1 MRIVRYTIGFALVL
15 GLLVALRLPLLR
27 CEPFIAGAPF
37 FLDEAEYVAYA
48 NAFASG
54 DTSIESARPWTRA
67 PATSYLL
74 LTVARLGGLPPELAV
89 CNFQLF
95 QTALWSGVLLLISG
109 ITGLLFGAR
118 TALLAALLVAI
129 LPDGISLALLVHSDL
144 LFCFWLAATVFALFM
159 HARYQDAAAAPRW
172 WSGWLILGGLCA
184 GLGGLTRSPMLT
196 VLPVLLL
203 WAGARRRAAERVAAP
218 PRPATLN
225 LVAPSSLD
233 SGLLRAAL
241 RQTPGWLIGKARQHA
256 LPGALFLVCCLAII
270 GPWTARNYRVH
281 GGLIVSDTLGAIN
294 LLNDNALRRHETFD
308 TIMAVAD
315 TPIER
320 QRYATRTAIAVISA
334 DPLRFAGKFLRN
346 TALAWSPSEFPEI
359 SNFWHKLIERPR
371 IGALLTQLDAL
382 LWLLL
387 PLAWLGLLGAPAS
400 APGAR
405 SYRLASAALA
415 ACYTVMIGIAH
426 FEPRF
431 RTPFLLLLLPYAAWS
446 LAHPRALAATLR
458 RPRAWV
464 PLVVSAAL
472 LIGFAS
478 LVWPAQWRN
487 AEALALH
494 GRGLVRAAW
503 GDRAGAMADQQAAA
517 EKEPALREA
526 RIAEAELRAG
536 QGDRAG
542 AEQTLRDA
550 LSYATQRRD
559 RTPPDLVVA
568 LQRLLLT
575 DDRRAEF
582 AQLDQQLVLPAR
594 RRAERLAWQQ
604 GATPGP
610 RVEIGQ
616 NDLGLVRGFY
626 SAETNQ
632 DATFRWSAPAATIR
646 LVGPGSQLC
655 LRLNAA
661 RPPDLPAPTITL
673 RVTSAGASIADARL
687 QPPRNG
693 WSWLC
698 VPLSD
703 SRPAAAPLTVDLRA
717 AAYNPY
723 LRDDGVDPRDLG
735 VAIAAV
741 ELRDD
746 VAARDPE
753 TGLLL
758 DRRAVPSANSQQAV
772 NAPQLLGLSG
782 ATRGTPGTVVPL
794 TLWWRAA
801 EPPPAGSFTFVH
813 LLSPTGDVLASY
825 NAPLAA
831 GQVPTPWSAAEPLA
845 DPAALPLPADL
856 APGSYQLV
864 AGAFD
869 PGSGAQHHRA
879 DLGSFEVAP

>member
-15 GLLVALRLPLLR
+15 GLLAALRLPLLR

-48 NAFASG
+48 NAFATG
-54 DTSIESARPWTRA
+54 DTSVESARPWTRA

-74 LTVARLGGLPPELAV
+74 LTVARLRGLPPELAV
-89 CNFQLF
+89 CDFQIV
-95 QTALWSGVLLLISG
+95 QTALWGGVLLLISG
-109 ITGLLFGAR
+109 IAGLLFGAR
-118 TALLAALLVAI
+118 TALIAALLVAI

-159 HARYQDAAAAPRW
+159 HARYQDTASAPRW
-172 WSGWLILGGLCA
+172 WSGWLIVGGLCA

-203 WAGARRRAAERVAAP
+203 WAGARRNAAGRLFAP
-218 PRPATLN
+218 PRPAALR
-225 LVAPSSLD
+225 LVAPSPLD
-233 SGLLRAAL
+233 KGRVRAAL
-241 RQTPGWLIGKARQHA
+241 RHAPDWLIGKLRQHA
-256 LPGALFLVCCLAII
+256 LPGALFLICCLVVI

-334 DPLRFAGKFLRN
+334 DPLRFASKFARN
-346 TALAWSPSEFPEI
+346 TLLAWSPSEFAEI
-359 SNFWHKLIERPR
+359 TNFWHKLIERPR
-371 IGALLTQLDAL
+371 TGALLAQLDAL

-387 PLAWLGLLGAPAS
+387 PLAWLGLLSAPAA

-446 LAHPRALAATLR
+446 LAHPRALAAALR

-464 PLVVSAAL
+464 PLVASAAL

-478 LVWPAQWRN
+478 AVWPAQWRG

-494 GRGLVRAAW
+494 GRGLARAAW
-503 GDRAGAMADQQAAA
+503 GDPAGALADQQAAVDR
-517 EKEPALREA
+517 EPDLREA
-526 RIAEAELRAG
+526 RIAQAELLAAR
-536 QGDRAG
+536 GDQAG
-542 AEQTLRDA
+542 AEQALRA
-550 LSYATQRRD
+550 GLSRAVERRD

-568 LQRLLLT
+568 LQGRLLAE
-575 DDRRAEF
+575 DRQSEV
-582 AQLDQQLVLPAR
+582 AQLDRQMVVPAR

-604 GATPGP
+604 DPTPGP
-610 RVEIGQ
+610 ALLLGQ

-632 DATFRWSAPAATIR
+632 DATFRWSAPRAQLR
-646 LVGPGSQLC
+646 LAGPGQQLC

-661 RPPDLPAPTITL
+661 RPLDVPAPTVTL
-673 RVTSAGASIADARL
+673 SVTSGGASIASARL

-698 VPLSD
+698 APLPAA
-703 SRPAAAPLTVDLRA
+703 RPAAPLSVDLRA
-717 AAYNPY
+717 TAYNPY
-723 LRDDGVDPRDLG
+723 LRNEGIDPRDLG
-735 VAIAAV
+735 VAVAEVA
-741 ELRDD
+741 LRDD
-746 VAARDPE
+746 VVALDPE
-753 TGLLL
+753 SGLLL
-758 DRRAVPSANSQQAV
+758 DRRAALTADGQPA

-782 ATRGTPGTVVPL
+782 STRGAPGAVVPL
-794 TLWWRAA
+794 TLWWRAP
-801 EPPPAGSFTFVH
+801 EPPPVGSFTFVH
-813 LLSPTGDVLASY
+813 LLSPAGDVLASY

-831 GQVPTPWSAAEPLA
+831 GQRPTPWSYTEPLA
-845 DPAALPLPADL
+845 DRAALPLPVDL

-869 PGSGAQHHRA
+869 PASGAVLVRA

>member
-1 MRIVRYTIGFALVL
+1 MQIVRYTIGFALVL
-15 GLLVALRLPLLR
+15 GLLCALRLPLLR

-54 DTSIESARPWTRA
+54 DTSVESARPWTRA

-74 LTVARLGGLPPELAV
+74 LTVAQMRGLPPELAV
-89 CNFQLF
+89 CDFQML

-109 ITGLLFGAR
+109 IAGLLFGAR
-118 TALLAALLVAI
+118 TALIAALLVAI

-144 LFCFWLAATVFALFM
+144 LFCFWLAATVGALFM
-159 HARYQDAAAAPRW
+159 HARYQDAATAPRW

-203 WAGARRRAAERVAAP
+203 WAGARRRAAGRVPAL
-218 PRPATLN
+218 RLATLH
-225 LVAPSSLD
+225 LVAPSLLD
-233 SGLLRAAL
+233 PSRFRAAL
-241 RQTPGWLIGKARQHA
+241 RQTPGWLMERGRQHA
-256 LPGALFLVCCLAII
+256 LPGALFLVCCLLII

-294 LLNDNALRRHETFD
+294 LLNDNALQRNQTFD
-308 TIMAVAD
+308 TIMAVAH

-334 DPLRFAGKFLRN
+334 DPLRFAAKFLRN
-346 TALAWSPSEFPEI
+346 TALAWSPADFTDTW
-359 SNFWHKLIERPR
+359 NFWQGLIERPR
-371 IGALLTQLDAL
+371 TGALLAQLDAL

-387 PLAWLGLLGAPAS
+387 PLAWLGLLAAPTA

-405 SYRLASAALA
+405 SYRIASAALA
-415 ACYTVMIGIAH
+415 ICYTVMIGIAH

-464 PLVVSAAL
+464 VLGASLAL
-472 LIGFAS
+472 LLGFAS

-494 GRGLVRAAW
+494 GRGLL
-503 GDRAGAMADQQAAA
+503 RAGWDDPAGAGADQQAAA
-517 EKEPALREA
+517 VLQPDLREA
-526 RIAEAELRAG
+526 RVAMAALLTARG
-536 QGDRAG
+536 NRDG
-542 AEQTLRDA
+542 AEQTLRAA
-550 LSYATQRRD
+550 LDYAAQRRD
-559 RTPPDLVVA
+559 RPPPDAIVA

-575 DDRRAEF
+575 QDRRTEF
-582 AQLDQQLVLPAR
+582 AQLDHQLDLPAR
-594 RRAERLAWQQ
+594 RRAESLAWQH

-610 RVEIGQ
+610 ALQLGQ
-616 NDLGLVRGFY
+616 NDLGLLRGFY

-632 DATFRWSAPAATIR
+632 EATFRWSAPVAQLR
-646 LVGPGSQLC
+646 LSGPGSQLC
-655 LRLNAA
+655 LRINAA
-661 RPPDLPAPTITL
+661 RPLDLPAPTVRL
-673 RVTSAGASIADARL
+673 SVSSAGTSIANARL

-698 VPLSD
+698 APLPD
-703 SRPAAAPLTVDLRA
+703 SRPADAPLTVDLRA
-717 AAYNPY
+717 TAYNPY
-723 LRDDGVDPRDLG
+723 VRDDGIDPRDLG
-735 VAIAAV
+735 VAVAEAV
-741 ELRDD
+741 LRDD
-746 VAARDPE
+746 VAALDPE
-753 TGLLL
+753 TSLLL
-758 DRRAVPSANSQQAV
+758 DRRAAPINEGQPAANAL
-772 NAPQLLGLSG
+772 QLLGLSG
-782 ATRGTPGTVVPL
+782 PTRGAPGTIVPL
-794 TLWWRAA
+794 TLWWRAPQ
-801 EPPPAGSFTFVH
+801 PPVAGSFTFVH
-813 LLSPTGDVLASY
+813 LLSPADDVLASY

-831 GQVPTPWSAAEPLA
+831 GQFPAPWSYTEPLV
-845 DPAALPLPADL
+845 DLAALPLPADL
-856 APGSYQLV
+856 APGSYPLV

-869 PGSGAQHHRA
+869 PASGAVLLRA
-879 DLGSFEVAP
+879 DLGSFEVVP